1 MNGKFSFM
9 SVIYLHGNIFVNRNA
24 FKSRITVISKQLR
37 LCMKSGSSVITTNKY
52 YLKNLYKVNKHE
64 LDY

>member
-24 FKSRITVISKQLR
+24 FKSRITVISKQLS
-37 LCMKSGSSVITTNKY
+37 MKVY
-52 YLKNLYKVNKHE
+52 V
-64 LDY
+64 